1 MIFPV
6 GVDYQTRRYPAVMF
20 TIMGL
25 CVLVFLPAFVMSFTA
40 RGEDS
45 LEWYARMMLTPA
57 ESGIFAWITHMFIH
71 AGFFHILGNMAYL
84 FLFGSAVEDTL
95 GRGWF
100 TGFYLV
106 SGVVAALVQ
115 IICSSEGFSS
125 EVPLCGAS
133 GAISACM
140 GAFVLM
146 QPKAGVQMG
155 YFFLIFLRPVYGTFS
170 LPGWLVI
177 SFWFLLDVIGLFG
190 DLRGGGGEVAFGAH
204 VGGFVFGMAA
214 LAVMRVAFKNRFP
227 GHRDDEEGEV
237 ESAEIVSRHR
247 ALKPASSEQ
256 PADILLWEGG
266 QQIGPYSAAT
276 VAAMVE
282 AGSLDVETC
291 LYWKEGMG
299 DWKLIR
305 EWGGV

>member
-1 MIFPV
+1 
-6 GVDYQTRRYPAVMF
+6 
-20 TIMGL
+20 
-25 CVLVFLPAFVMSFTA
+25 
-40 RGEDS
+40 
-45 LEWYARMMLTPA
+45 
-57 ESGIFAWITHMFIH
+57 
-71 AGFFHILGNMAYL
+71 MAYL

-106 SGVVAALVQ
+106 SGVIAALVQ

-125 EVPLCGAS
+125 DVPLCGAS

-146 QPKAGVQMG
+146 QPRAGVQLG
-155 YFFLIFLRPVYGTFS
+155 YFFLIFLKPVYGTFT

-177 SFWFLLDVIGLFG
+177 SFWFLMDVIGLFA

-214 LAVMRVAFKNRFP
+214 LALLRVAFKDRFP
-227 GHRDDEEGEV
+227 GHEDDAEAEI
-237 ESAEIVSRHR
+237 ESAKIISKHR
-247 ALKPASSEQ
+247 AVKPAAAEQ
-256 PADILLWEGG
+256 PTNILLWEGG
-266 QQIGPYSAAT
+266 KQIGPYSAST

-282 AGSLDVETC
+282 AGSLDMETC
-291 LYWKEGMG
+291 LYWKDGMA
-299 DWKLIR
+299 DWKPIR
-305 EWGGV
+305 EWDGT